1 MLAINL
7 IVCSIVPFLVL
18 GPFIPDLIV
27 SISSLFFLFYV
38 IKNNDHQYLI
48 NKPFVLFIIFCS
60 LCVLSSLFADDIYL
74 SLKSSLFFF
83 RIGVFS
89 CFIWYLISKDKSI
102 LSFFYYSIIISF
114 SILVIDGYYQF
125 FFKENIFGLRLISNR
140 VSSLFGNELIL
151 GSYLSRIFPLL
162 FALFLIKKRKKK
174 IEVYFLGLLFILV
187 DILIFLSGERAAF
200 LFLNLSTVFIIILI
214 KEYQKFRLYTF
225 LLGVIFIIILGNSY
239 KAQFERMFK
248 APFKEMG
255 IIEDIKYEAEGLIIL
270 HPP

>member
-1 MLAINL
+1 M
-7 IVCSIVPFLVL
+7 
-18 GPFIPDLIV
+18 
-27 SISSLFFLFYV
+27 
-38 IKNNDHQYLI
+38 
-48 NKPFVLFIIFCS
+48 
-60 LCVLSSLFADDIYL
+60 
-74 SLKSSLFFF
+74 
-83 RIGVFS
+83 FS

-255 IIEDIKYEAEGLIIL
+255 IIEDIKYEAEGLIIFTPTHDSHIRTAFKMFKDKPIGKL
-270 HPP
+270 YTIASQLVKKLPFGENGQTEINIPASKHT